1 MNTDDLNQAE
11 AELDDIERKTAVLQQ
26 KLVRLESGESYLDLL
41 VGRTLRREA
50 ANDPFAAQILRRFS
64 DRT

>member
-11 AELDDIERKTAVLQQ
+11 AELNDIERKTAVLQQ
-26 KLVRLESGESYLDLL
+26 KLVRLDSGESYLDLL
-41 VGRTLRREA
+41 VGRALRREA
-50 ANDPFAAQILRRFS
+50 ANDPFAVQILRRFS